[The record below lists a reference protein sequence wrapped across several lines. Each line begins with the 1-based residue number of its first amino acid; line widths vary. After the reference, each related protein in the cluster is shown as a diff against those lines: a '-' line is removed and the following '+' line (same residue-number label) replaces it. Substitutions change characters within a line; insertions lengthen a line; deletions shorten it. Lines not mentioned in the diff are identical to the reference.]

1 MRCISCRQP
10 YASLIVHGIKPVE
23 NRDWKFVPQQKPQWL
38 AIHASLKEEPGCA
51 LTLSELL
58 NVREYSV
65 GAIIGAAFW
74 EASYDFKTCPKE
86 IKKSEFFNPLS
97 NVYLVLV
104 NPVKIKPVEAKGMLG
119 LWDAP
124 QEAVKRINKEI
135 KRCGYV

>member
-1 MRCISCRQP
+1 MKTLSVRQP

-58 NVREYSV
+58 NVREYSL

-74 EASYDFKTCPKE
+74 ESSHNYRSCPKE
-86 IKKSEFFNPLS
+86 IRKSEFFNPCS
-97 NVYLVLV
+97 MVFLVLT
-104 NPVKIKPVEAKGMLG
+104 NAIKIKPMECKGMLG

-124 QEAVKRINKEI
+124 QEAVKRINREI